1 VLLLAFSELTAA
13 KHQSLGSHFFFKK
26 EAIPLAAAP
35 SADIAFIFYFKI
47 IYYKMGYQGKT
58 KINDATNASRF
69 YC

>member
-13 KHQSLGSHFFFKK
+13 KHQSLGSHFFKK

-47 IYYKMGYQGKT
+47 IYYKMCYQRKN
-58 KINDATNASRF
+58 KNQWCN
-69 YC
+69 